1 MADIAKKRL
10 QARKTRQARIRGKLS
25 GTAERPRLCVR
36 RTLKN
41 VIVQVIDDVNGV
53 SLAQINTNSK
63 EFKSE
68 FGSLS
73 RTEQGSKAGALI
85 AEKTKEKGINKV
97 VFDRGGYIF
106 HGRVKAVAEGAREA
120 GLEF

>member
-10 QARKTRQARIRGKLS
+10 AARVKRHSRIRAKVS

-41 VIVQVIDDVNGV
+41 MIVQIVDDVNGV
-53 SLAQINTNSK
+53 SLSQINTNSK
-63 EFKSE
+63 DFKE
-68 FGSLS
+68 ANGSLS
-73 RTEQGSKAGALI
+73 RTEQAAKAGVLI
-85 AEKTKEKGINKV
+85 AQKTKEKGINQV

-106 HGRVKAVAEGAREA
+106 HGRVKAVADGAREA

>member
-10 QARKTRQARIRGKLS
+10 QARQTRHARIRAKVS
-25 GTAERPRLCVR
+25 GTAERPRLAVR

-41 VIVQVIDDVNGV
+41 IIVQLIDDVNGV
-53 SLAQINTNSK
+53 SLAQVSTNSK
-63 EFKSE
+63 DFQTAN
-68 FGSLS
+68 GSLS
-73 RTEQGSKAGALI
+73 RTEQASKAGALA
-85 AEKTKEKGINKV
+85 AEKAKEKGINKV

-106 HGRVKAVAEGAREA
+106 HGRVKAVADGAREA

>member
-85 AEKTKEKGINKV
+85 AEKAKEQGINKV

>member
-10 QARKTRQARIRGKLS
+10 EARLKRHTRIRAKVS
-25 GTAERPRLCVR
+25 GTAERPRLAVR

-63 EFKSE
+63 DFKE
-68 FGSLS
+68 ANGSLN
-73 RTEQGSKAGALI
+73 RTEQAAKAGALI
-85 AEKTKEKGINKV
+85 AEKAKEKGINQV

-106 HGRVKAVAEGAREA
+106 HGRVKAVADGAREA

>member
-10 QARKTRQARIRGKLS
+10 QARIKRHTRIRGKVS

-53 SLAQINTNSK
+53 SLAQVNTNSK
-63 EFKSE
+63 DFKAE

-73 RTEQGSKAGALI
+73 RTEQGAKAGLQI
-85 AEKTKEKGINKV
+85 ATKLQETGIKQV

-106 HGRVKAVAEGAREA
+106 HGRVKAVADGAREA